1 MSLFKKLGK
10 RLRIQLPGGTI
21 GKYGKV
27 GKILGALAIGPVAGP
42 VNPLSMDPEVL
53 GARGSARRG
62 SFGLSVDR
70 AKEYKI
76 DEVNENARVATETAA
91 QDAARKA
98 QEGQVEE
105 RQRRRRFAYGYNRA
119 SGGSSGGLGGAGD
132 AGGGQKTL
140 LGY

>member
-1 MSLFKKLGK
+1 MSLFKKLSK
-10 RLRIQLPGGTI
+10 KLKIKLPGGTV

-42 VNPLSMDPEVL
+42 VNPLSMDKDVL
-53 GARGSARRG
+53 GAKGSI
-62 SFGLSVDR
+62 SSPGLSTDK
-70 AKEYKI
+70 AKEYKF
-76 DEVNENARVATETAA
+76 DAATAAASAATEASA
-91 QDAARKA
+91 QDAAQKA
-98 QEGQVEE
+98 QEGQLAE

-119 SGGSSGGLGGAGD
+119 SGGSGGLGGTGD